1 MLRAWLLE
9 QPEVDTVYLSMQDSE
24 GRQVVSGMSS
34 EELRELLDDLDT
46 EKRVIAHAFEAEVGY
61 PVGVRKEEPPSE
73 LHKALKRGWHSYG
86 GWLLDVAKRR
96 RELKEKRRA
105 ESGDEVRPVVA
116 L

>member
-1 MLRAWLLE
+1 VLRAWLLE

-24 GRQVVSGMSS
+24 GRQVVNGRTS
-34 EELRELLDDLDT
+34 EELEELLDDLDT

-86 GWLLDVAKRR
+86 GWLRDVARRR
-96 RELKEKRRA
+96 RELKEERRTG
-105 ESGDEVRPVVA
+105 SGDEVRLVVA